1 MTEVLLRLAYLAIGV
16 YAFSSALITQ
26 LSITRAGGQSA
37 VDLFS
42 IGSIWVSF
50 VAFVLIVTWSSKMS
64 SARSVSKVPESFLRM
79 SFLTMGLFFF
89 ACALATTN
97 VLTNP
102 SSSTPEWFCVGGLWF
117 AFLAFLG
124 LTSLSSK
131 SNRIAGGVDTVAAAA

>member
-1 MTEVLLRLAYLAIGV
+1 MTETLLRLAYLAIGV

-26 LSITRAGGQSA
+26 LSLTRAGGQSA

-50 VAFVLIVTWSSKMS
+50 IAFVLIVTWSSKLAN
-64 SARSVSKVPESFLRM
+64 ARVKSKMPESFLRV

-97 VLTNP
+97 VLTNT
-102 SSSTPEWFCVGGLWF
+102 SSSASEWFCVGGLWF
-117 AFLAFLG
+117 AFLAFLS

-131 SNRIAGGVDTVAAAA
+131 NDRTTDAAVAAATA